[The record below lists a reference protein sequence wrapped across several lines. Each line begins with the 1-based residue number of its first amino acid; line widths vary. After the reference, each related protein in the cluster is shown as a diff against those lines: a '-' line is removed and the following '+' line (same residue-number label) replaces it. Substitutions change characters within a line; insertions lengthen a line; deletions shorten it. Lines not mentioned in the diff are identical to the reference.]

1 MESSNRAI
9 SKYGYVEGAGW
20 KRVVRVARLEREQAK
35 QRNHNRRRSRRRKN
49 QYDQITGLPQR
60 HLSARVCIMAQRR
73 SVPHLLAGPPD
84 KGKHHSHDDDA
95 SNSSATSLPGLT
107 VRLSWAQSKAVCM
120 ERGRRGGQP
129 GWRLGLCR
137 WTKEGGA

>member
-9 SKYGYVEGAGW
+9 SKYGNVEGAGW
-20 KRVVRVARLEREQAK
+20 KRVVRVARLEREQADQHEIIIDDAADEQK
-35 QRNHNRRRSRRRKN
+35 TNN
-49 QYDQITGLPQR
+49 DQITGLPQR

-73 SVPHLLAGPPD
+73 SVPHLLASPPD

-107 VRLSWAQSKAVCM
+107 VRLSWPRARPSAWSVAV
-120 ERGRRGGQP
+120 EAVNRAGD
-129 GWRLGLCR
+129 
-137 WTKEGGA
+137 